1 MPSGQIPKIFGTICN
16 VPVDTV
22 EITDVLSRSADSSEL
37 VYVKLKRKLEYHG
50 HVLFEPVRPVFLDRL
65 LRFLN
70 ENNALYHN
78 IVVKTENIPPHL
90 SSSSVF
96 DNSSEQNINDGFVV
110 NNGVDVQEIA
120 KDINVGIPIFNDDK
134 RKQLRKLQ
142 VIRMSIVLLLMKHV

>member
-1 MPSGQIPKIFGTICN
+1 M
-16 VPVDTV
+16 
-22 EITDVLSRSADSSEL
+22 
-37 VYVKLKRKLEYHG
+37 
-50 HVLFEPVRPVFLDRL
+50 FLDRL

-90 SSSSVF
+90 SSSNVF

-120 KDINVGIPIFNDDK
+120 KDINNGIPIFNDDK